1 MDRSKDPGKERPKPP
16 IDWVSGDDN
25 YGSQLM
31 ERINAHKLCYHYSQ
45 DGLHECDLGYE
56 SDALDLDFDADF
68 IMRSRQKFDSYFR
81 RKRSK
86 ILVVP
91 SKPRHFSLVSVAVQS
106 PHKVKVDR
114 IRFLCGF
121 LCVFFCWA
129 FMPLS
134 TYSPHAEGT
143 NYDARR
149 NCICSFARQ
158 TI

>member
-1 MDRSKDPGKERPKPP
+1 MERSKDRGKERPKPP
-16 IDWVSGDDN
+16 IDWGSVHDN

-31 ERINAHKLCYHYSQ
+31 ERINAHRLCYHYSQ
-45 DGLHECDLGYE
+45 DGLHGCDSQDLGYE
-56 SDALDLDFDADF
+56 SDALDSDFDADF

-114 IRFLCGF
+114 IRSLCGF
-121 LCVFFCWA
+121 LCVFFC
-129 FMPLS
+129 
-134 TYSPHAEGT
+134 
-143 NYDARR
+143 
-149 NCICSFARQ
+149 
-158 TI
+158 